1 MEDAMKNVDKTLPL
15 KEKWISIGQMVD
27 GKNAKDCFMRYKI
40 IVAKL
45 KK

>member
-1 MEDAMKNVDKTLPL
+1 MEQGMKSVGNTLPT
-15 KEKWISIGQMVD
+15 KEKWIAIAALVD
-27 GKNAKDCFMRYKI
+27 GKNAKDCFLRYKD